1 MSGVFPEGYAP
12 LVPEDD
18 YLAAGAHIGTHQRS
32 HDMERFIHKVRED
45 GVALLQLHQTDLRL
59 RAAAKF
65 LARVDAGKIMAVSA
79 RQYGATP
86 VQKFA
91 QATGSKAS
99 IGRFIPGTLTNPNLA
114 VYDECQALVVSDPVA
129 DAQPLT
135 EAFSVGVPIIAFC
148 HTASSLQRID
158 LAIPANN
165 KGRKSLALLYYLM
178 AREVR
183 RARGWDEMTLQLK
196 DFEAESP
203 PVGLQA
209 PIQRPPEERRRGRSS
224 REERSGER
232 RSRFADA

>member
-1 MSGVFPEGYAP
+1 MSTIFPDGYAP

-18 YLAAGAHIGTHQRS
+18 YLAAGVHIGSHQRA

-65 LARVDAGKIMAVSA
+65 LARFEAGKIMAVSA

-86 VQKFA
+86 VLKFA

-135 EAFSVGVPIIAFC
+135 EAFSVGVPIVAFC
-148 HTASSLQRID
+148 HTASSLQNID

-178 AREVR
+178 GREIR
-183 RARGWDEMTLQLK
+183 RALGWDETTLQLK

-203 PVGLQA
+203 PVGYQA
-209 PIQRPPEERRRGRSS
+209 PVPRPFEERRRTPPRNERFGQRSARPS
-224 REERSGER
+224 DRS
-232 RSRFADA
+232 